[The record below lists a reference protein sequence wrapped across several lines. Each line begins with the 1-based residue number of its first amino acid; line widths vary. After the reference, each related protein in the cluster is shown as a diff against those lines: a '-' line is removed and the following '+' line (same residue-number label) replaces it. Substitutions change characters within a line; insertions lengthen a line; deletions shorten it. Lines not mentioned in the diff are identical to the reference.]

1 MSVEPIRP
9 EDHKVRNDDG
19 WDRPLQH
26 LATADGNNDGI
37 DFFRGA
43 MHKAALVEAIHQTFE
58 RDAEWAAGAKAE
70 ADDPA
75 LATVRKLMGGMLA
88 TGPEDPDTEIDRIAR
103 LIVQG
108 EYRRRQE
115 QETK

>member
-58 RDAEWAAGAKAE
+58 RDEKRTDTTYYAGGE
-70 ADDPA
+70 P
-75 LATVRKLMGGMLA
+75 
-88 TGPEDPDTEIDRIAR
+88 DPDTEIDRIAR